1 MAFKISNE
9 QLARRRALAADLR
22 ERGRALNIAIAAFNR
37 EIAPLVQHVAE
48 ALDGYNESLER
59 ARDLADNIATAAQEA
74 FDAKSD
80 KWQDSDKGDQV
91 RHWIEQWEMSLDE
104 VAPAPRPATLGLMDT
119 MAIGGYEPCCNVLRH
134 YSQVKGRTAAKF
146 AFLTAYS
153 QFNSRRRP
161 LNLQQNCS
169 RFKRQS
175 DSGPDGR
182 YWEQR

>member
-1 MAFKISNE
+1 MMTSRKGPLMAFKISNE

-59 ARDLADNIATAAQEA
+59 ARDLADNIAAAAQEA

-104 VAPAPRPATLGLMDT
+104 VALDFPTVFEEIDPEKHAGELEDAHGSPRELEHRVP
-119 MAIGGYEPCCNVLRH
+119 IE
-134 YSQVKGRTAAKF
+134 
-146 AFLTAYS
+146 
-153 QFNSRRRP
+153 
-161 LNLQQNCS
+161 
-169 RFKRQS
+169 
-175 DSGPDGR
+175 
-182 YWEQR
+182 